1 MPRFSIIVTAQGDAD
16 YLPYCLDSI
25 ARAAQ
30 TIVDIAPEEVCE
42 TIVAAYRCDDATIT
56 LAHLME
62 AVAVEHHDGPVA
74 AARNAATAAAT
85 GEYIVHVD
93 ADCMLPICALSD
105 IDQHLADPWCVG
117 GGAGFVPERRSLGI
131 GLAVGVRRLG
141 MAVTGL
147 GGALHWCRRDDFDA
161 IEGFNDLLHAG
172 EQSDFGRRLREHGRH
187 SGRRYTNLVD
197 TPVVVSSQRFHRYG
211 DWHLLGS
218 LTRRTAANDTL
229 SSTN

>member
-1 MPRFSIIVTAQGDAD
+1 MPRFSVIVTAQGAAD

-30 TIVDIAPEEVCE
+30 TLVDVAPDEVCE
-42 TIVAAYRCDDATIT
+42 TIVAAHRCDDATLT
-56 LAHLME
+56 LARLME
-62 AVAVEHHDGPVA
+62 ATVVEHGDGPVA
-74 AARNAATAAAT
+74 ATRNAATAASS
-85 GEYIVHVD
+85 GQYVVHID
-93 ADCMLPICALSD
+93 ADCMVPVCALSD
-105 IDQHLADPWCVG
+105 IEVHLADPWCVG

-161 IEGFNDLLHAG
+161 IEGFNDLLHVG

-197 TPVVVSSQRFHRYG
+197 TPVVVSSQRFDRYG

-218 LTRRTAANDTL
+218 LTRRSAANGTVPA
-229 SSTN
+229 TN

>member
-1 MPRFSIIVTAQGDAD
+1 MPRFSIIVTAQGAAD

-30 TIVDIAPEEVCE
+30 TIVDIAPDEVCE
-42 TIVAAYRCDDATIT
+42 TIVAAHRCDDATLT

-62 AVAVEHHDGPVA
+62 ARVVEHGDGPVSA
-74 AARNAATAAAT
+74 TRNAATAT
-85 GEYIVHVD
+85 SRGEYVVHVD

-105 IDQHLADPWCVG
+105 IDLHLADPWCVG

-161 IEGFNDLLHAG
+161 IEGFNDLLHVG

-218 LTRRTAANDTL
+218 LTRRSTANGPLSPAN
-229 SSTN
+229 

>member
-1 MPRFSIIVTAQGDAD
+1 MPRFSIIVTAQGAAD

-30 TIVDIAPEEVCE
+30 TVVAIAPDEVCE
-42 TIVAAYRCDDATIT
+42 TIVAAHRCDDATVT

-62 AVAVEHHDGPVA
+62 AAVVEHHDGPVA
-74 AARNAATAAAT
+74 AARNAATAVST
-85 GEYIVHVD
+85 GDYVVHVD

-105 IDQHLADPWCVG
+105 IDQHLADAWCVG

-147 GGALHWCRRDDFDA
+147 GGVLHWCRRDDFDA
-161 IEGFNDLLHAG
+161 IEGFNDLLHVG

-197 TPVVVSSQRFHRYG
+197 TPVVVSSQRFDRYG

-218 LTRRTAANDTL
+218 LTRRSVANGTVPA
-229 SSTN
+229 TN

>member
-1 MPRFSIIVTAQGDAD
+1 MPRFSSIVTAQGAAD

-30 TIVDIAPEEVCE
+30 TIVDIAPDEVCE
-42 TIVAAYRCDDATIT
+42 TIVAAHRCDDATLT

-62 AVAVEHHDGPVA
+62 ARVVEHGDGPVSA
-74 AARNAATAAAT
+74 TRNAATAT
-85 GEYIVHVD
+85 SRGEYVVHVD

-105 IDQHLADPWCVG
+105 IDLHLADPWCVG

-161 IEGFNDLLHAG
+161 IEGFNDLLHVG

-218 LTRRTAANDTL
+218 LTRRSTANGPLSPAN
-229 SSTN
+229 

>member
-1 MPRFSIIVTAQGDAD
+1 MPRFSIIVTAQGAAD

-30 TIVDIAPEEVCE
+30 TIVDIAPDEVCE
-42 TIVAAYRCDDATIT
+42 TIVAAHRCDDATIT
-56 LAHLME
+56 VARLME
-62 AVAVEHHDGPVA
+62 AAVVEHGDGPVA
-74 AARNAATAAAT
+74 ATRNAATAASS
-85 GEYIVHVD
+85 GEYVVHID
-93 ADCMLPICALSD
+93 ADCMVPVCALSD

-161 IEGFNDLLHAG
+161 IEGFNDLLHVG

-218 LTRRTAANDTL
+218 LTRRSATNGTL
-229 SSTN
+229 SSAN